1 MRTVV
6 AVLLLWTAAD
16 ITSSNLCALDQD
28 VPLTALA
35 LGLTADPS
43 STPVDP
49 VAPEAPS
56 HVDDCF
62 CCSHCVEVQELGPR
76 LSSVR
81 LSSDVDVPPLASP
94 RIFGVRLYHPPLV

>member
-6 AVLLLWTAAD
+6 VALLLWTAAD
-16 ITSSNLCALDQD
+16 IANSNLCALDQD
-28 VPLTALA
+28 VPPATQA
-35 LGLTADPS
+35 LGLTADRD
-43 STPVDP
+43 STPANP
-49 VAPEAPS
+49 VAPEAPL

-76 LSSVR
+76 LLSVR
-81 LSSDVDVPPLASP
+81 LSSNADVPPLASP